1 MKTSEL
7 AALLLVLVVFLTSL
21 ATGLAYPAS
30 LEEVEEQVSVL
41 AEPVLRSKDV
51 VSRILGL
58 LGVIMYNN
66 IGVSVRCVVLGFTLV
81 YPTYVVYVNG
91 YILGSVINIAGR
103 TSIALVPHGTIEL
116 PVIVYSGYLG
126 TKLGI
131 ATLAA
136 IYSKLSGRK
145 DSDLSREF
153 WVALAKLKPIPILLS
168 IAAVLEV
175 FVSLP
180 ISYMLR

>member
-1 MKTSEL
+1 VKTFEL
-7 AALLLVLVVFLTSL
+7 VALSVVLAVFLVSL
-21 ATGLAYPAS
+21 VTGLTHPAP

-41 AEPVLRSKDV
+41 TEPVLRSEDV
-51 VSRILGL
+51 VSRVLGL
-58 LGVIMYNN
+58 LSVILYNN
-66 IGVSVRCVVLGFTLV
+66 IGVSVRCVALGFTLV

-91 YILGSVINIAGR
+91 YILGSIVNIVGR

-126 TKLGI
+126 TRLGI
-131 ATLAA
+131 VALVA
-136 IYSKLSGRK
+136 IYSKLLGK
-145 DSDLSREF
+145 KGADLSREF
-153 WVALAKLKPIPILLS
+153 WVTLVKLRPVPLLLS